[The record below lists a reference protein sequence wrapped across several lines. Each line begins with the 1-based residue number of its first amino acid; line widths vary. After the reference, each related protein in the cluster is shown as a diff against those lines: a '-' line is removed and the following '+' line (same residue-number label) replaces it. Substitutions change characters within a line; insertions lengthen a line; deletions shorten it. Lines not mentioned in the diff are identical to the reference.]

1 MWRNEAACRDEKT
14 DLFFPIGEVGPAARQ
29 IHDAKQICAVCP
41 VREPCLQW
49 ALEVGADHG
58 VWGGLSEAERKSWRR
73 RQARTRTRRSFVRW
87 A

>member
-1 MWRNEAACRDEKT
+1 MWRNQAACRGQNT

-29 IHDAKQICAVCP
+29 VHDAKQICAGCP
-41 VREPCLQW
+41 VREPCLEW